1 MVRIWD
7 PKIISQFLDKRKSP
21 EMKSDLF
28 RANMKEPVRC
38 FELKESFLELI
49 HEAEREL
56 TIIMAYFAPDK
67 EVLSA
72 VCSALDR
79 GVSVKILIP
88 GSANFMQASNMRSIS
103 RLLNHKPGG
112 KLSVFQTNYMVHAK
126 LLMNEKHILT
136 GSCNI
141 TQKSLNK
148 LGELCVCAGNDDA
161 PFACEV
167 RASVEALFRDHARV
181 VKREDIRINPFM
193 AAAETIFM
201 R

>member
-1 MVRIWD
+1 VR
-7 PKIISQFLDKRKSP
+7 
-21 EMKSDLF
+21 
-28 RANMKEPVRC
+28 
-38 FELKESFLELI
+38 
-49 HEAEREL
+49 
-56 TIIMAYFAPDK
+56 
-67 EVLSA
+67 
-72 VCSALDR
+72 
-79 GVSVKILIP
+79 ILIP
-88 GSANFMQASNMRSIS
+88 GNANFMQASNMRSIS

-112 KLSVFQTNYMVHAK
+112 GLSVFLTDYMVHAK

-141 TQKSLNK
+141 TRKSLNK
-148 LGELCVCAGNDDA
+148 LGELCVCAENDDS

-193 AAAETIFM
+193 AAAETVFM